1 MAPGVDTGHIT
12 VRGPFLRRRLGRPVL
27 GVLSPVVGH
36 CGRSAGRT
44 TGHTAQKDEKE
55 TPDPCRRAT
64 TVSPH
69 A

>member
-1 MAPGVDTGHIT
+1 MLA
-12 VRGPFLRRRLGRPVL
+12 
-27 GVLSPVVGH
+27 PVVGH